1 MLILFSCTN
10 VYAVSQSQRNAILDT
25 HNMIRTEHNL
35 PKLVWDT
42 KIEKQAQAWANAMM
56 KHNTVAHSPVSSR
69 KWMGEN
75 IYTIITTDSR
85 LASDG
90 SDAVMLWYAESS
102 RYDYERNTCAS
113 GSVCGHFTQLI
124 WKTTKRIGCGQSIR
138 KKWDTTTIYWVCQY
152 DPAGNVVWQNPY

>member
-1 MLILFSCTN
+1 
-10 VYAVSQSQRNAILDT
+10 
-25 HNMIRTEHNL
+25 
-35 PKLVWDT
+35 
-42 KIEKQAQAWANAMM
+42 
-56 KHNTVAHSPVSSR
+56 
-69 KWMGEN
+69 MGEN

-102 RYDYERNTCAS
+102 RYDYEMNTCAS

-138 KKWDTTTIYWVCQY
+138 KK
-152 DPAGNVVWQNPY
+152 